1 MSIYSIYLADQD
13 AKYHLLHLARA
24 HGAEIADVSGC
35 GAGYMVSIRATPA
48 QADAIN
54 AELEV
59 IA

>member
-13 AKYHLLHLARA
+13 SKYRLLTLARA

-35 GAGYMVSIRATPA
+35 GTGYMVSIQATPA

-54 AELEV
+54 TDLEV

>member
-1 MSIYSIYLADQD
+1 MTIYSIYLADQ
-13 AKYHLLHLARA
+13 ASKYHLMSLARA
-24 HGAEIADVSGC
+24 HGAEIANVSGC
-35 GAGYMVSIRATPA
+35 GTGYMISVRATPD